1 MKASSPIASVLPVLA
16 LGTFLALVA
25 QPSLADDLAGTTPI
39 QTISFETIPSE
50 VSLVGGPGITLDGE
64 TVVTQDLAV
73 QGVVESTTGGMRFP
87 DGTLQITAATG
98 ICGSNERAGLY
109 NNRIP
114 DVTPPEPYSEI
125 CFKSGS
131 VLSDVHTISE
141 STAGGSCVPG
151 DLGWIIERDERTAA
165 AWDAARVECLV
176 IGMRLPE
183 PFEWRISCVDA
194 ATFGL
199 NDMTGDWEWASN
211 VAFPVRSPTGAATA
225 GVGVGIFGEVNCAS
239 ASTAWVGTNTDVS
252 NELTF
257 RCLL

>member
-1 MKASSPIASVLPVLA
+1 MVSSRPAAIALA
-16 LGTFLALVA
+16 LGFILVLPGRPA
-25 QPSLADDLAGTTPI
+25 LADDLAGTTPI

-109 NNRIP
+109 DNRIP
-114 DVTPPEPYSEI
+114 DVTPPEPYSEV

-151 DLGWIIERDERTAA
+151 DLGWIIERDQRTAA
-165 AWDAARVECLV
+165 AWDAARVECLL

-194 ATFGL
+194 PTFGL

-211 VAFPVRSPTGAATA
+211 VALPIRSPTGSASA
-225 GVGVGIFGEVNCAS
+225 GVGASTFGSVNCAS
-239 ASTAWVGTNTDVS
+239 GS
-252 NELTF
+252 NSWIGNSVHANNQHSF
-257 RCLL
+257 RCVL